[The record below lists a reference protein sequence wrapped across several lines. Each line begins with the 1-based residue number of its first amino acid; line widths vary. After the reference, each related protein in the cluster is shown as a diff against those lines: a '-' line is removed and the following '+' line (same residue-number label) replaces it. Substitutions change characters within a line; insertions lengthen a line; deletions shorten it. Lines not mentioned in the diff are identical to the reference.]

1 MAKNK
6 TKRDPIP
13 EKFKSLEQAAD
24 FWDTHSIADYWDLTR
39 PAHFKVNLKRRRYLI
54 ALEPRLLKQ
63 VTRKAEAEGVST
75 ETLINV
81 WISEKLREV
90 A

>member
-6 TKRDPIP
+6 IKRDPIP
-13 EKFKSLEQAAD
+13 ENFKSIEEAAE

-39 PAHFKVNLKRRRYLI
+39 PAHFKVNLKRRRYVI
-54 ALEPRLLKQ
+54 ALEPRLMKR
-63 VTRKAEAEGVST
+63 VARKAESKGVST

-81 WISEKLREV
+81 WLAEKLRETV
-90 A
+90 